1 MSTKCKLFSLFFGI
15 FFITES
21 VWAAKELPNK
31 FFLQYQ
37 LYQAGLNAGK
47 VIIIFSQKQNQ
58 YYLKASISTEGILKL
73 FGDKEIKSDGIINSK
88 GFVPNN
94 FEAQNF
100 RNPKKNILVAFDRQ
114 NKKIIINYKNNLSE
128 KKYTIEPIDLA
139 SLLLQFNFEKNKEH
153 YDFNVVTGKKI
164 KEFKYKKL
172 KNEIIK
178 IGSKSFTAEAYEGNI
193 VNKKNH
199 THFIWLSKSLYRI
212 PIKIRIRTKLGF
224 LVDAVLVKTSLS
236 LKH

>member
-1 MSTKCKLFSLFFGI
+1 M
-15 FFITES
+15 
-21 VWAAKELPNK
+21 
-31 FFLQYQ
+31 
-37 LYQAGLNAGK
+37 
-47 VIIIFSQKQNQ
+47 
-58 YYLKASISTEGILKL
+58 
-73 FGDKEIKSDGIINSK
+73 
-88 GFVPNN
+88 PNN
-94 FEAQNF
+94 FEAKNF

-139 SLLLQFNFEKNKEH
+139 SLLLQFNFEKNKKR

-172 KNEIIK
+172 KNEIIR
-178 IGSKSFTAEAYEGNI
+178 IGSKSFTVEAYEGNI
-193 VNKKNH
+193 VNKKNS

-212 PIKIRIRTKLGF
+212 PIKIRIKTKLGF